1 MTVLE
6 QELDEAFE
14 AELGQ
19 LRFDAALGQLV
30 DQLDQVRDVLPQP
43 QSRNE
48 AANGGHQFKLL
59 DHFHQVGR
67 ADRLVELLVE
77 GLQRVGNATALRIVP
92 FVAKEE
98 LSVEL
103 LMSFGEM
110 PVPEQIS

>member
-1 MTVLE
+1 M
-6 QELDEAFE
+6 
-14 AELGQ
+14 
-19 LRFDAALGQLV
+19 
-30 DQLDQVRDVLPQP
+30 RDILPQP

-48 AANGGHQFKLL
+48 AANGRHQFKLL
-59 DHFHQVGR
+59 DHFHQVSR

-98 LSVEL
+98 LSVGL

-110 PVPEQIS
+110 TVPEQIS